1 MAEPAIAPE
10 NSQVAAAAGAQPGT
24 WMDPY
29 RSYNFKLEIQG
40 ITEGHFTECA
50 GLGVRV
56 RTIPYREGGT
66 SQVIH
71 QLPGRVEY
79 SEVTLR
85 YGLTSSRL
93 LWDWMMS
100 AVKGRV
106 ERRNVSI
113 VMMSEDGATPVMQW
127 NLINAWVAE
136 WRGAPLDALGQE
148 AAIET
153 VSLVF
158 ESIDRA

>member
-1 MAEPAIAPE
+1 MPE
-10 NSQVAAAAGAQPGT
+10 SASDAASTRPQAGT
-24 WMDPY
+24 WLDPY
-29 RSYNFKLEIQG
+29 RAYNFKLEIQG
-40 ITEGHFTECA
+40 VTEGHFTECS
-50 GLGVRV
+50 GLGIRV
-56 RTIPYREGGT
+56 RSIPYREGGAG
-66 SQVIH
+66 QVVH

-93 LWDWMMS
+93 LWDWLMS
-100 AVKGRV
+100 AVKGKV

-113 VMMSEDGATPVMQW
+113 VMMAEDGTTPVMQW
-127 NLINAWVAE
+127 NLINTWVAE

>member
-1 MAEPAIAPE
+1 MPEAAPE
-10 NSQVAAAAGAQPGT
+10 SAPAPTSVGAQTGA
-24 WMDPY
+24 WFDPY

-40 ITEGHFTECA
+40 VTEGHFTECS

-56 RTIPYREGGT
+56 RSIPYREGGT
-66 SQVIH
+66 SQVVH

-93 LWDWMMS
+93 LWDWLMS
-100 AVKGRV
+100 TVKGKV

-113 VMMSEDGATPVMQW
+113 VMMAEDGTTPVMQW
-127 NLINAWVAE
+127 NLINAWVTE
-136 WRGAPLDALGQE
+136 WRGAPLDALAQE

-153 VSLVF
+153 ISLVF

>member
-1 MAEPAIAPE
+1 MPEPAAAPQ
-10 NSQVAAAAGAQPGT
+10 NAPTAPGAGAQIGT
-24 WMDPY
+24 WVDPY

-40 ITEGHFTECA
+40 VTEGHFTECV

-56 RTIPYREGGT
+56 RSIPYREGGT
-66 SQVIH
+66 SQVVH
-71 QLPGRVEY
+71 QLPGRAEY
-79 SEVTLR
+79 SEITLR
-85 YGLTSSRL
+85 YGLTTSKL
-93 LWDWMMS
+93 LWDWLMS
-100 AVKGRV
+100 AVKGKV

-113 VMMSEDGATPVMQW
+113 VIMGDDGVTPVMQW
-127 NLINAWVAE
+127 NLINAWVTE

-148 AAIET
+148 VAIES

>member
-1 MAEPAIAPE
+1 MPE
-10 NSQVAAAAGAQPGT
+10 SASDAASTRSQTGA
-24 WMDPY
+24 WVDPY
-29 RSYNFKLEIQG
+29 RAYNFKLDIQG
-40 ITEGHFTECA
+40 VTEGHFTECSE
-50 GLGVRV
+50 LGIRV
-56 RTIPYREGGT
+56 ASIPYREGGAG
-66 SQVIH
+66 QVVH

-79 SEVTLR
+79 SQVTLR

-93 LWDWMMS
+93 LWDWLMS
-100 AVKGRV
+100 AVKGKV

-113 VMMSEDGATPVMQW
+113 VMMAEDGTTSVMQW
-127 NLINAWVAE
+127 NLINTWVAE

-158 ESIDRA
+158 ETIDRA

>member
-1 MAEPAIAPE
+1 MPEAAPPSTPAAPT
-10 NSQVAAAAGAQPGT
+10 VGAQTGT
-24 WMDPY
+24 WVDPY

-40 ITEGHFTECA
+40 ITEGHFTECS
-50 GLGVRV
+50 GLGIRV
-56 RTIPYREGGT
+56 RSIAYREGGT
-66 SQVIH
+66 SQVVH

-93 LWDWMMS
+93 LWDWLMS
-100 AVKGRV
+100 TAKGKV

-113 VMMSEDGATPVMQW
+113 VMMAEDGATPVMQW
-127 NLINAWVAE
+127 NLINAWVTE
-136 WRGAPLDALGQE
+136 WRGAALDALGQE

>member
-1 MAEPAIAPE
+1 MPEAAPE
-10 NSQVAAAAGAQPGT
+10 SAPAPTSVGAQTGT
-24 WMDPY
+24 WVDPY
-29 RSYNFKLEIQG
+29 RAYNFKLEIQG
-40 ITEGHFTECA
+40 VTEGHFTECS

-56 RTIPYREGGT
+56 RSIPYREGGT
-66 SQVIH
+66 SQVVH

-93 LWDWMMS
+93 LWDWLMS
-100 AVKGRV
+100 TVKGKV

-113 VMMSEDGATPVMQW
+113 VMMAEDGTTPVMQW
-127 NLINAWVAE
+127 NLINAWVTE
-136 WRGAPLDALGQE
+136 WRGAPLDALAQE

-153 VSLVF
+153 ISLVF